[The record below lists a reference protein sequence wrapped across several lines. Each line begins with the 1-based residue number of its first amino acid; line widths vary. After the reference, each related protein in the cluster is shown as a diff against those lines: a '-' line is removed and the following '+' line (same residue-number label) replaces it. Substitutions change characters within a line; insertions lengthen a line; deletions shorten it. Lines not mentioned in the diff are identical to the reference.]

1 MAGEVNRERWHSLD
15 ALRAGALLLGIV
27 LHASMAYLPGF
38 REVRWPIADES
49 TSATLGVTFFV
60 IRMFRMSVFFLIAG
74 FFARALRERLG
85 TGGFIRNRLRRIALP
100 LLAFYLLVTPITFIA
115 LIWGMRQLG
124 IAGAPLIPPPVPL
137 VGPPIPWGHFWFLYL
152 LLVLCAS
159 AAMARWP
166 LTALDLRGAL
176 RLGVARVFGALVS
189 SRLVALVLAAPV
201 AASLYAVSWWQPWHG
216 IPAPLIGFVP
226 NVPALL
232 AYGGA
237 FVCGWLMHRG
247 TRVLGSLAAA
257 WPLHLVAAIVSTAAA
272 LALVGITPRFGPVP
286 LSDGS
291 RATYAF
297 AYVLAGWCWTF
308 ALVGLAVRLLSAES
322 IRWRYLADASYW
334 MYIVHLPIV
343 WLLQAWMLRWPL
355 HWSVK
360 FVLVI
365 ALTGAFLLVTYHYLV
380 RSTFLGVFLNGRR
393 YPRAAAPAASAP
405 STSPG

>member
-1 MAGEVNRERWHSLD
+1 MAGEVKVGRWHSLD
-15 ALRAGALLLGIV
+15 ALRASALSLGIV

-38 REVRWPIADES
+38 RDVRWPIADES

-100 LLAFYLLVTPITFIA
+100 LLAFYLLVTPLTFIA

-124 IAGAPLIPPPVPL
+124 IAGPPLLPPPVPL

-152 LLVLCAS
+152 LLVLCVL
-159 AAMARWP
+159 MAVARS
-166 LTALDLRGAL
+166 LVSALDSKGTLRMAA
-176 RLGVARVFGALVS
+176 ARMFDALVS

-201 AASLYAVSWWQPWHG
+201 AASLYTVSWWQPWHG
-216 IPAPLIGFVP
+216 IPTPLLGFVP
-226 NVPALL
+226 NLPALL

-237 FVCGWLMHRG
+237 FVCGWLMHRD
-247 TRVLGSLAAA
+247 TRTLSSLAAA
-257 WPLHLVAAIVSTAAA
+257 WPLHLAGAIAATITA
-272 LALVGITPRFGPVP
+272 LMLVGITPRFGPIP
-286 LSDGS
+286 LSDGA
-291 RATYAF
+291 RAGYAF
-297 AYVLAGWCWTF
+297 AYLLATWCWTF
-308 ALVGLAVRLLSAES
+308 ALIGLAVRFFAAES
-322 IRWRYLADASYW
+322 PRWRYLSDASYW
-334 MYIVHLPIV
+334 MYIIHLPVV

-365 ALTGAFLLVTYHYLV
+365 ALTGVFLLASYHYLV
-380 RSTFLGVFLNGRR
+380 RNTFLGVFLNGRR
-393 YPRAAAPAASAP
+393 HPRAAPPITSAP